1 MSVQL
6 RAPRDSRAY
15 EGAGV
20 NQQMLSGLAAELGR
34 VSRPD
39 PGGVRCLVLPVG
51 PRDESVCLFLDD
63 WTPVLCATL
72 LKGDTALV

>member
-1 MSVQL
+1 MGSGAGHCSLEGCVSVQL

-39 PGGVRCLVLPVG
+39 PGLGYV
-51 PRDESVCLFLDD
+51 
-63 WTPVLCATL
+63 
-72 LKGDTALV
+72 ALSSL